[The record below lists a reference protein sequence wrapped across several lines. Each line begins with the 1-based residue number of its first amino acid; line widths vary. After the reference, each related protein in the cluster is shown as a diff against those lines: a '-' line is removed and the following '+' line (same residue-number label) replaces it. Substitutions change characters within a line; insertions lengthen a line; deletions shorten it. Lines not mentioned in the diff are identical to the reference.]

1 MMTAGPATSRL
12 LVIGDLDRLR
22 GIVRDCFAPHPIEGV
37 RNYLQGVA
45 EIKRA
50 PTSAVLVG
58 HDPTCR
64 QPEAAV
70 AAMKQVAGAA
80 PVVFCCEPAYEGL
93 AKKLVAAGADDYVI
107 FPPEPADLERALKM
121 PGRQT
126 KSRWLSMPSAVP
138 TPTAEE
144 LARLAELLPSLSVAD
159 TRTLDAMAELICCA
173 IRAESA
179 TVLFDSVVGRCGD
192 GPEGRS
198 GAILIE
204 PILRGTQAVGQIRV
218 GNSRSGGFSHEDTD
232 KLRHYGVLFGRLL
245 ESAAKA
251 DEWRR
256 LAFVD
261 DLTGLPNRR
270 RLAAFLDEKLTL
282 AAQSRTTVSLLI
294 FDIDDFK
301 RYNDRYGHDAGDE
314 ILRDTGRLFVQCSRN
329 TDLVARYGGD
339 EFVVVFWDAEA
350 PRSLGSHHPSE
361 VVAVIHRFRDA
372 LRKHTFSRLGPEAQ
386 GFLTISGGLAQFPW
400 QAHSGDELIAAAD
413 RALFQAKT
421 AGKNRF
427 WLVGSGD
434 LSEDG
439 LESLKSST

>member
-1 MMTAGPATSRL
+1 MKLADPVASRL

-22 GIVRDCFAPHPIEGV
+22 NVVRDCFAPHPIEGV
-37 RNYLQGVA
+37 RSYLQGIA

-50 PTSAVLVG
+50 PTSAVLLG
-58 HDPTCR
+58 RDATCR
-64 QPEAAV
+64 KPEAAV
-70 AAMKQVAGAA
+70 AAMKQVAGSA

-93 AKKLVAAGADDYVI
+93 ARKLLTVGADDYVI
-107 FPPEPADLERALKM
+107 FPPDAADLERALKI

-126 KSRWLSMPSAVP
+126 QTRWLSTPSTVP

-144 LARLAELLPSLSVAD
+144 LARLAELLPNLAVAD
-159 TRTLDAMAELICCA
+159 ARTLDAMAALICCA
-173 IRAESA
+173 VRAESA
-179 TVLFDSVVGRCGD
+179 TVLFDSAVGRCGD
-192 GPEGRS
+192 GQEARS

-204 PILRGTQAVGQIRV
+204 PIQRGGQSIGQIRV
-218 GNSRSGGFSHEDTD
+218 GNSKTGGFTHEDTD
-232 KLRHYGVLFGRLL
+232 KLRHYGVLFGQLL
-245 ESAAKA
+245 ESAARA

-256 LAFVD
+256 LAYVD

-282 AAQSRTTVSLLI
+282 AASSRTTVSLLI

-301 RYNDRYGHDAGDE
+301 KYNDKYGHDAGDE

-361 VVAVIHRFRDA
+361 VLAVVHRFRDA

-386 GFLTISGGLAQFPW
+386 GCLTISGGLSQYPW
-400 QAHSGDELIAAAD
+400 QARNGDELIAAAD
-413 RALFQAKT
+413 RALLQAKA

-434 LSEDG
+434 LTGGG
-439 LESLKSST
+439 LGSIPTCP